1 MTLILSSIL
10 FKRIS
15 NNQISG
21 VFLGSSAVK
30 NLPAMQET
38 WVQLLGQEY
47 PLEKEMV
54 TLSSNLAWKILWT
67 KEAGGLPP
75 FGSQR
80 VRHNLGTKRET
91 IKCPSGLETYHRGH
105 CFLHFL
111 HHGTLAQVKTLPIGG
126 IHLPWPMR
134 RKLSKFLWA
143 FGPYSHISYKFQHVE
158 IFSTFADS
166 HMSLDT
172 LYFVLQPL

>member
-1 MTLILSSIL
+1 MILSSIL

-105 CFLHFL
+105 CFLETVLTFPWARLWQSPLCPEGWGVHL
-111 HHGTLAQVKTLPIGG
+111 LGG
-126 IHLPWPMR
+126 L
-134 RKLSKFLWA
+134 
-143 FGPYSHISYKFQHVE
+143 
-158 IFSTFADS
+158 
-166 HMSLDT
+166 
-172 LYFVLQPL
+172 VLQLLFTAVQGAVRLCWLHCV